1 MQPWRPTPIS
11 AIRAQAR
18 LSRPARRTTQAQQL
32 RRRRKPGRKLGLPF
46 IEVDDLLDAEPLGHA
61 EEDVKEG
68 ISDETGEGTDRV
80 NGNGHSNDKENV
92 ADGEDEEIIEV
103 KGAIFSLSGGGFT
116 GAATSIRT
124 QQMLRNLLKTR
135 RAATSMAS
143 IVEQSSNTSINAFR
157 NGGKNCKT
165 HRSIQGS

>member
-1 MQPWRPTPIS
+1 MD
-11 AIRAQAR
+11 
-18 LSRPARRTTQAQQL
+18 
-32 RRRRKPGRKLGLPF
+32 
-46 IEVDDLLDAEPLGHA
+46 VEPLDHA
-61 EEDVKEG
+61 EEDVKVG
-68 ISDETGEGTDRV
+68 ISDEAAAATGRV
-80 NGNGHSNDKENV
+80 NNGNGYANDKENI
-92 ADGEDEEIIEV
+92 ADGEVEEVIEV
-103 KGAIFSLSGGGFT
+103 KGAIFSLTGGGFT